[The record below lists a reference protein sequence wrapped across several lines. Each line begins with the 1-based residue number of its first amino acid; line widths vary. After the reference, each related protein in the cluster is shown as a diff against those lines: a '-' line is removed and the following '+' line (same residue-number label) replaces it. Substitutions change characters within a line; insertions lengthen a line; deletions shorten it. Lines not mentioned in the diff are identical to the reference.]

1 MEVVGY
7 AIISKTASTGTSAIS
22 IDEFRGETVRVFEF
36 APDGGVLVINAKATG
51 LAMFDKED
59 VKAKFECS
67 LFPSPYGDVICPPE
81 MKNDFLKK
89 AMYATRVTS
98 RKGGYNNLL
107 KQMIIHAS
115 LHKGK
120 FNDHLLWAKQME
132 EDAAA
137 EQQNQKNN
145 I

>member
-22 IDEFRGETVRVFEF
+22 LDEFRGQTVRVFEF
-36 APDGGVLVINAKATG
+36 AEDGGVLVLNAKATG

-59 VKAKFECS
+59 VRASFKCC
-67 LFPSPYGDVICPPE
+67 LFPSPMGDVVCPPE
-81 MKNDFLKK
+81 LKDNFIK
-89 AMYATRVTS
+89 KVEYATRVNM

-107 KQMIIHAS
+107 KEMIVHAS

-132 EDAAA
+132 EDANA
-137 EQQNQKNN
+137 QQKG
-145 I
+145 